1 MDLADS
7 PEEAE
12 FRARVRAWLARSLP
26 SLAWPE
32 PVELAGKLPFW
43 RQWQQL
49 LFEGG
54 YAGMSWPVEYGGQG
68 ADARIRA
75 VFSDEADR
83 AGAPE
88 RLNTVGEDFAGP
100 TIIAFG
106 TAEQKERFLRPI
118 LTGDEL
124 WCQLFSEPES
134 GSDLA
139 SLRTRATRVDGG
151 WRISGQKIWTSRA
164 HLATN
169 AILLARTGGPELPRH
184 QGISYF
190 LLPLASAGVTIRPLA
205 HMLGEAEFNEVFLDE
220 VFVPDELVLGEVN
233 GGWQVAMATL
243 GFERVGIATGRVNT
257 RRAVE
262 DIMAEIRGADA
273 TVRQRVADL
282 YGRALVHHAIG
293 QRVLT
298 IAADGGAPGP
308 VTSIGKLYFCPLVE
322 DLADF
327 RQSLSPLGG
336 QLATGEQSPAESRWQ
351 RLAYQARGP
360 ALAGGSPFI
369 PRNIVGARRRGRAG
383 GGGGRGGAPTPPPT
397 WGPALGPPLPRGGS

>member
-7 PEEAE
+7 PQEAE
-12 FRARVRAWLARSLP
+12 FRGRVRAWLAGALP
-26 SLAWPE
+26 SLSWPE
-32 PVELAGKLPFW
+32 PIELADKLPFW
-43 RQWQQL
+43 RQWQQM
-49 LFEGG
+49 LFD
-54 YAGMSWPVEYGGQG
+54 AGFAGISWPPEYGGQG
-68 ADARIRA
+68 ADAKIRA
-75 VFSDEADR
+75 VFTDEADR

-106 TAEQKERFLRPI
+106 TDEQKERFLRPI

-139 SLRTRATRVDGG
+139 SLRTKAVKVDGG
-151 WRISGQKIWTSRA
+151 WRITGQKIWTSRA

-169 AILLARTGGPELPRH
+169 AILLARTGGPDLPRH
-184 QGISYF
+184 KGISYF
-190 LLPLASAGVTIRPLA
+190 LLPLDSEGVTVRPLV
-205 HMLGEAEFNEVFLDE
+205 HILGEAEFNEVFLDE

-233 GGWQVAMATL
+233 DGWRVAMATL

-257 RRAVE
+257 KRAVD
-262 DIMAEIRGADA
+262 DIVAEIRGMTDA
-273 TVRQRVADL
+273 TGAPLGADVTVRRKVADL

-336 QLATGEQSPAESRWQ
+336 QLATDVQSPAESRWQ
-351 RLAYQARGP
+351 RLAYQARGT
-360 ALAGGSPFI
+360 AIAGGSTFI
-369 PRNIVGARRRGRAG
+369 QRNIVAERMLR
-383 GGGGRGGAPTPPPT
+383 
-397 WGPALGPPLPRGGS
+397 LPRSGS

>member
-1 MDLADS
+1 MELADS
-7 PEEAE
+7 PEEAA
-12 FRARVRAWLARSLP
+12 FRADVRAWLDETLP
-26 SLAWPE
+26 TLPWPE
-32 PVELAGKLPFW
+32 PVELTDKLPFW
-43 RQWQQL
+43 RQWQRL
-49 LFEGG
+49 LFDGG
-54 YAGMSWPVEYGGQG
+54 YAGMTWPREYGGQG
-68 ADARIRA
+68 ADAKIRA
-75 VFSDEADR
+75 VFSDEAER

-100 TIIAFG
+100 TIVAFG
-106 TAEQKERFLRPI
+106 TDAQKERFLRPI

-139 SLRTRATRVDGG
+139 SLRTRATKVDGG

-169 AILLARTGGPELPRH
+169 AILLARTGGPEQTRH
-184 QGISYF
+184 RGISYF
-190 LLPLASAGVTIRPLA
+190 LLPMDSPGVTVRPLR

-220 VFVPDELVLGEVN
+220 VFVPDDLVLGDVD
-233 GGWQVAMATL
+233 GGWKVAMATL

-257 RRAVE
+257 RRAVD
-262 DIMAEIRGADA
+262 DIVAEVRAMTDATGRPLGADPG
-273 TVRQRVADL
+273 VRQRIADL

-293 QRVLT
+293 ARVLT
-298 IAADGGAPGP
+298 RAADGGAPGA

-336 QLATGEQSPAESRWQ
+336 QVAPEEQSAAQSRWQ
-351 RLAYQARGP
+351 RLAYQARGT
-360 ALAGGSPFI
+360 AIAGGSTFI
-369 PRNIVGARRRGRAG
+369 QRNIVAERM
-383 GGGGRGGAPTPPPT
+383 
-397 WGPALGPPLPRGGS
+397 LGLPRS

>member
-1 MDLADS
+1 LVDLADS

-12 FRARVRAWLARSLP
+12 FRAQVRAWLGKTLP
-26 SLAWPE
+26 LLPWPE
-32 PVELAGKLPFW
+32 PVELVEKLPFW
-43 RQWQQL
+43 RQWQRR
-49 LFEGG
+49 LFADG
-54 YAGMSWPVEYGGQG
+54 YAGLSWPREYGGRG
-68 ADARIRA
+68 ADEKIRA
-75 VFSDEADR
+75 IFTEEADR

-100 TIIAFG
+100 TIIVFG
-106 TAEQKERFLRPI
+106 TDEQKERFLRPI
-118 LTGDEL
+118 LNGDEL

-139 SLRTRATRVDGG
+139 SLHTRATRVEGG

-169 AILLARTGGPELPRH
+169 AILLARTGGADLPRH
-184 QGISYF
+184 KGISYF
-190 LLPLASAGVTIRPLA
+190 LLPLASAGVTVRPLR
-205 HMLGEAEFNEVFLDE
+205 HMLGEAEFNEVFLDD
-220 VFVPDELVLGEVN
+220 VFVPDTLVLGEVN
-233 GGWQVAMATL
+233 DGWRVAMATL

-257 RRAVE
+257 KRAVD
-262 DIMAEIRGADA
+262 DIIAEVRGMTDAQGRPLGADPS
-273 TVRQRVADL
+273 VRQKVADL

-298 IAADGGAPGP
+298 IAADGGPPGP

-336 QLATGEQSPAESRWQ
+336 QLAPQEQSAAESRWQ
-351 RLAYQARGP
+351 RLAYQARGT
-360 ALAGGSPFI
+360 AIAGGSTFI
-369 PRNIVGARRRGRAG
+369 QRNIVAERILR
-383 GGGGRGGAPTPPPT
+383 
-397 WGPALGPPLPRGGS
+397 LPRSPA